1 MHEWGELEAV
11 LYARVS
17 DDRDGRSRST
27 SQQIDEGND
36 WCEREGISVIATIID
51 DDIGASRYSRKKRDG
66 YDRALELLQ
75 APSERRR
82 ILVSWE
88 SSRAQRNL
96 KVYLMLRE
104 ICEESGSLWCYDGRI
119 YDMSDPADRRR
130 TAMDA
135 VEDEYEVERTRRR
148 VMRDMRDNAAA
159 GRPHGKIAYGYRIV
173 RDDRTG
179 RAIDRVPDEDV
190 FDAEGNL
197 VRVGTATIVREIA
210 QRLLEAESIRSITI
224 DLNRRGIPAPRPM
237 RKGPNKG
244 KPGPWLTQTVTTLMR
259 SPTYAGLRVANG
271 KVIRTGTWK
280 PLLTVDQH
288 ERLVA
293 LLTDPTRRTNHRGA
307 APAWLL
313 SFIATCGVCGSHV
326 TRLAPRGTDMYVCA
340 TNFCVARSIKGVD
353 RLVEQAVIERLMSDD
368 IFALMAK
375 SSDEA
380 ATAYEEERKLKARL
394 NKFIAMAASGEISE
408 ESFVQ
413 IDKDLRAKI
422 KKAESKARAKF
433 TSPLVRKLA
442 EGRNAREEWPRL
454 DLAEKRQVIREL
466 CEVTIFKARTKGQ
479 RQVNPRYIGLWWI
492 GSDAPK
498 PTAPP
503 PPAPLAEGGDPG
515 EYTVPE
521 VLQYLRSAGI
531 DERIRIQ
538 ELERAGQGRG
548 DIMKLST
555 DRKRAR
561 TG

>member
-17 DDRDGRSRST
+17 DDRDGQSRST

-36 WCEREGISVIATIID
+36 WCEREGIPVIATIID

-135 VEDEYEVERTRRR
+135 VEDEYEVERTRKR
-148 VMRDMRDNAAA
+148 VMRDLRDNANA
-159 GRPHGKIAYGYRIV
+159 GRPHGKVAYGYRII
-173 RDDRTG
+173 RDERTG
-179 RAIDRVPDEDV
+179 RPVDRVPDEDV
-190 FDAEGNL
+190 VDAEGNL
-197 VRVGTATIVREIA
+197 VRVGAASIVREIA
-210 QRLLEAESIRSITI
+210 ERLLDGESIRSITI
-224 DLNRRGIPAPRPM
+224 DLNRRGVPAPRPM
-237 RKGPNKG
+237 QKGPNKG
-244 KPGPWLTQTVTTLMR
+244 KPGKWLAQTITTLMR

-271 KVIRTGTWK
+271 KVIRQGTWK
-280 PLLTVDQH
+280 PILTMDQH
-288 ERLVA
+288 ERLLA
-293 LLTDPTRRTNHRGA
+293 LLTDPNRKTHRGS

-313 SFIATCGVCGSHV
+313 TFIATCGVCGSHV

-340 TNFCVARSIKGVD
+340 TQFCVARSIKQVD
-353 RLVEQAVIERLMSDD
+353 RLVEQAVIERLESEDILEMMSR
-368 IFALMAK
+368 
-375 SSDEA
+375 SSENAAGAFDEA
-380 ATAYEEERKLKARL
+380 RKLKDRL
-394 NKFIAMAASGEISE
+394 NKFIDKAADGEISDDALGRIE
-408 ESFVQ
+408 ARLRPQ
-413 IDKDLRAKI
+413 IAA
-422 KKAESKARAKF
+422 AERRARASF
-433 TSPLVRKLA
+433 SSPLVAELA
-442 EGRNAREEWPRL
+442 GPGARDKWPRL
-454 DLAEKRQVIREL
+454 SLTQKREVIRAL
-466 CEVTIFKARTKGQ
+466 CEVTIFKARVSGM
-479 RQVNPRYIGLWWI
+479 RFNPRYIGLWWV
-492 GSDAPK
+492 GSDEPK
-498 PTAPP
+498 PTPP
-503 PPAPLAEGGDPG
+503 APPAPLAEGGDPS

-521 VLQYLRSAGI
+521 VLQYLRSVGI

>member
-27 SQQIDEGND
+27 GQQIKEGKA
-36 WCEREGISVIATIID
+36 WCKREGIPIIETVID
-51 DDIGASRYSRKKRDG
+51 DDLGASRYSRRKRDG
-66 YDRALELLQ
+66 YDRVLEMLE
-75 APSERRR
+75 APSKRRR

-88 SSRAQRNL
+88 SSRAQRDL
-96 KVYLMLRE
+96 KVYLKLRE
-104 ICEESGSLWCYDGRI
+104 ICEESGALWCYDGRV
-119 YDMSDPADRRR
+119 YDMTDPADRRR
-130 TAMDA
+130 TAIDA
-135 VEDEYEVERTRRR
+135 IEDEYEVERTRKR
-148 VMRDMRDNAAA
+148 VLRDMRDNALA
-159 GRPHGKIAYGYRIV
+159 GRPHGKVAYGYRII
-173 RDDRTG
+173 RDERTG
-179 RAIDRVPDEDV
+179 RPVDRVPDEDV
-190 FDAEGNL
+190 VDAEGNL
-197 VRVGTATIVREIA
+197 VRVGAATIVREIA
-210 QRLLEAESIRSITI
+210 RRLLDGESIRSITI
-224 DLNRRGIPAPRPM
+224 DLNRRGVPAPRPM
-237 RKGPNKG
+237 QKGPNKG
-244 KPGPWLTQTVTTLMR
+244 KPGKWLAQTITTLMR

-271 KVIRTGTWK
+271 KVIRQGTWK
-280 PLLTVDQH
+280 PILTMDQH
-288 ERLVA
+288 ERLLA
-293 LLTDPTRRTNHRGA
+293 LLTDPNRKTHRGS

-313 SFIATCGVCGSHV
+313 TFIAICGVCGSHV

-340 TNFCVARSIKGVD
+340 TQFCVARSIKGVD

-380 ATAYEEERKLKARL
+380 ARAYEEERKLKQRL
-394 NKFIAMAASGEISE
+394 NKYISMAASGEISE
-408 ESFVQ
+408 ESFIQ

-422 KKAESKARAKF
+422 KAAESKARAKF

-442 EGRNAREEWPRL
+442 EGGNAREEWPRL
-454 DLAEKRQVIREL
+454 DIMEKRQVIREL

-503 PPAPLAEGGDPG
+503 PPAPLADGGDPG